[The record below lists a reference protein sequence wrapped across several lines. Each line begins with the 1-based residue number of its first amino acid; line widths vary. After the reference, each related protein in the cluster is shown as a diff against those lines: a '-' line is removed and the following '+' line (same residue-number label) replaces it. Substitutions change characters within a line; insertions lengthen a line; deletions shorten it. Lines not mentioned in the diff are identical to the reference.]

1 MSRRAPAGNKEQNL
15 QFVTIDPS
23 SDRGSSDI
31 RRIVRSHAGGWI
43 WRQLRENQD
52 NPQLDPEEEQEED
65 ELSADPSVRMESQ
78 GRHRSTS
85 QTGKPTSAVA
95 EALREFTPEIV
106 QRAGNGGRP
115 MLMPLSTVS
124 SEKLDPFQSYISTS
138 PLPSGLV
145 SNSNKYCKTPPK
157 HSPHRHLLT
166 CSLRLIGAM
175 ARPHAKILLNRGRSS
190 RRY

>member
-1 MSRRAPAGNKEQNL
+1 MSRRAPAGKKEQNL

-52 NPQLDPEEEQEED
+52 NPQPDPEEEQEKD
-65 ELSADPSVRMESQ
+65 VLSADPSARDESQ

-85 QTGKPTSAVA
+85 QTGKLSPSVA

-115 MLMPLSTVS
+115 MPLSRVS

-166 CSLRLIGAM
+166 CSLRPIGAM
-175 ARPHAKILLNRGRSS
+175 ARPHAKILLNRGHSS